1 MSQTPYGHGVRKH
14 CSIPP
19 PVIQI
24 YQRIFN
30 DTCLNASWHMGT
42 FLGQPAEG
50 EQAEGE
56 QADAANGMA
65 SKPPGSSRYHR
76 RRARFDLAN
85 RVFPPWNA
93 PHPPS
98 CVENWSIAP
107 GPCAIAQAYELD
119 ELGGRREETT
129 LACTRRIP
137 LPEAHAPGH
146 VACTFLPCTT
156 AHNGQPHAL
165 HLHDKQTQEA
175 NEVSDPLACLALY
188 CGRVAHT
195 TAYKDDETRNDVVVL
210 LRRTTAS
217 VGRLRDGETQAQV
230 TPMSGRIGHPLP
242 FDPESLDR
250 ACSPWG
256 WDVFHMLRVRINNC
270 ISKVVFTN
278 IDIPSIH
285 SQRFPSTIQRAEADV

>member
-1 MSQTPYGHGVRKH
+1 MHP
-14 CSIPP
+14 
-19 PVIQI
+19 
-24 YQRIFN
+24 
-30 DTCLNASWHMGT
+30 LA
-42 FLGQPAEG
+42 
-50 EQAEGE
+50 
-56 QADAANGMA
+56 
-65 SKPPGSSRYHR
+65 R
-76 RRARFDLAN
+76 RF
-85 RVFPPWNA
+85 
-93 PHPPS
+93 
-98 CVENWSIAP
+98 
-107 GPCAIAQAYELD
+107 
-119 ELGGRREETT
+119 
-129 LACTRRIP
+129 P

-256 WDVFHMLRVRINNC
+256 WDVFHMLRVLGTHKYHIG
-270 ISKVVFTN
+270 VVGPGYYPTGPHQQLHLKGCLHKHRYPFY
-278 IDIPSIH
+278 S
-285 SQRFPSTIQRAEADV
+285 FSTIPFNDPTGRS